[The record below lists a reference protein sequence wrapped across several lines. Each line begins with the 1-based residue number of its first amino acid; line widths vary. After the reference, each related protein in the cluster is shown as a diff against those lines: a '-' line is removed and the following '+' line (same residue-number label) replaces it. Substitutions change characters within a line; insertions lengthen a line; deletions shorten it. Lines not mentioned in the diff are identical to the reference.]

1 MKQNKKSPI
10 FKHTKKNMFIKIK
23 KRMTLECVF
32 SMKRDSII
40 YLLPKMRCGMDF
52 FHIDGTSGWQ

>member
-1 MKQNKKSPI
+1 
-10 FKHTKKNMFIKIK
+10 
-23 KRMTLECVF
+23 MTLECVF

-52 FHIDGTSGWQ
+52 FTLMERVGGKPPNTKKNVNSQQK